1 MVKDNGGVDGEIPR
15 DHDCDKTA
23 LIGMPFV
30 ACSGRR
36 YTRILNALG
45 VIASFLWPI
54 ISILLHCT
62 QCSCVRL
69 ISDSCSWI
77 ASSAVR
83 RVTMLARRLASISPM
98 QLQRRCDGPLF
109 LCSTPI
115 HH

>member
-45 VIASFLWPI
+45 VIASF
-54 ISILLHCT
+54 
-62 QCSCVRL
+62 V
-69 ISDSCSWI
+69 
-77 ASSAVR
+77 
-83 RVTMLARRLASISPM
+83 
-98 QLQRRCDGPLF
+98 
-109 LCSTPI
+109 
-115 HH
+115 